1 MNFDI
6 GTYAYV
12 YICLVAFSNQK
23 KDDGNLTFG
32 TRNVLENTRNLII
45 HFFEK
50 KQNLGAATF
59 KTAVS
64 QLFQHKS
71 SVALVT
77 LKP

>member
-23 KDDGNLTFG
+23 KDDRNLTFG
-32 TRNVLENTRNLII
+32 TRNLLENTRNLII

-50 KQNLGAATF
+50 KTEPGSCYLQNCGVTV
-59 KTAVS
+59 VS
-64 QLFQHKS
+64 
-71 SVALVT
+71 A
-77 LKP
+77 